1 MIRNIIWTMVSIA
14 VLHFFIFSLT
24 AYANGTSA
32 EKRIIVVLRYDDYST
47 TSSTD
52 LEIKIIDALQEKSV
66 SCTFGVIPYPHGLG
80 NALTQ
85 IKANIL
91 NKAIQAGTLEVAL
104 HGFDH
109 ISIRK
114 DRKSEFFGLDFSS
127 QVEKIAKGK
136 EFLEKMLDTEVT
148 TFIPPFNN
156 YDLNTIRALE
166 KLEFKNLSANVLGV
180 AEGSS
185 SLNFLPT
192 TCGLHDLREAV
203 ESARHTP
210 EIQSVII
217 VMFHPYDFLDVDRE
231 RGKLSYQEFVELLSW
246 LTSQKD
252 IDIGSINKA
261 TTNIEDLSS
270 RRYLNSRSYFQLY
283 ILMPTVLKRLF
294 HIPLGVYLC
303 PTSSSNIKSVLGPL
317 VAVFYLGILVIS
329 TAIAFCGA
337 SIALPRSRL
346 VILLSMYAG
355 PVLLV
360 LCATYALRDSVF
372 GMKAASGMSVGL
384 GAYIGVWLSY
394 LRFRKQTRLKQ
405 IT

>member
-1 MIRNIIWTMVSIA
+1 MV
-14 VLHFFIFSLT
+14 V
-24 AYANGTSA
+24 YADARVA
-32 EKRIIVVLRYDDYST
+32 EKEITVVLRYDDYCT
-47 TSSTD
+47 TSPTE
-52 LEIKIIDALQEKSV
+52 LEIKILDALQKKGA
-66 SCTFGVIPYPHGLG
+66 SCTFGVIPYVDGLR

-85 IKANIL
+85 TKADIL
-91 NKAIQAGTLEVAL
+91 TKAMKTGTVEVAL

-114 DRKSEFFGLDFSS
+114 DRNSEFFGLDYSS
-127 QVEKIAKGK
+127 QAEKIAKGK
-136 EFLEKMLDTEVT
+136 EFLEKMLDTKIT

-156 YDLNTIRALE
+156 YDLNTTRALE

-180 AEGSS
+180 AEESS
-185 SLNFLPT
+185 SLNFLPA

-210 EIQSVII
+210 EVQSVII
-217 VMFHPYDFLDVDRE
+217 VMFHPYEFVE
-231 RGKLSYQEFVELLSW
+231 ANKKGGKISYQEFVDLLSW

-252 IDIGSINKA
+252 IDVGSINKA

-270 RRYLNSRSYFQLY
+270 RRFLNARSYFQLD

-303 PTSSSNIKSVLGPL
+303 PTSSSKIVLGLL

-329 TAIAFCGA
+329 AAIAFCGA
-337 SIALPRSRL
+337 SIALPRSRF
-346 VILLSMYAG
+346 VILLSMYGGA
-355 PVLLV
+355 VLLV

-372 GMKAASGMSVGL
+372 GLKAASGMSVGL
-384 GAYIGVWLSY
+384 GVYIGVWFSY